1 MYGGCYPRCMAV
13 AIQDVWRL
21 LSNIY
26 GDCYLIYMAVAIKQ
40 IKNSDI
46 HICIFKILI
55 FKHLQR
61 SKNRYSVSI

>member
-1 MYGGCYPRCMAV
+1 MV
-13 AIQDVWRL
+13 IAIKYYNKQL
-21 LSNIY
+21 
-26 GDCYLIYMAVAIKQ
+26 AVAIKQ